1 MYHPTGWWFHTTGW
15 DYIIRVVISY
25 NTNNSGY
32 IWWLMMGYM
41 IILVGVWPTPL
52 NKWWTSSVGMIL
64 PNIWKVMKFMF
75 QTTKQVQAFDP
86 KIKIF
91 FLQRKRFENESLLSP
106 YLFSRVMQSW
116 WMAIAELMAVPSCRH
131 INAYQLLLL
140 SEDDPPSTMCVSHDI
155 AYHDIKTWVHGWIWY
170 NLMIRATITKV
181 TPHPHDKKK
190 ESGLCYPAGPT
201 VPRPRPFEVCN

>member
-1 MYHPTGWWFHTTGW
+1 MFDLPLWTNDGLRQLVWFFPTYGKSW
-15 DYIIRVVISY
+15 
-25 NTNNSGY
+25 NSCSKPPSRFRR
-32 IWWLMMGYM
+32 LT
-41 IILVGVWPTPL
+41 L
-52 NKWWTSSVGMIL
+52 KSR
-64 PNIWKVMKFMF
+64 
-75 QTTKQVQAFDP
+75 
-86 KIKIF
+86 F

-181 TPHPHDKKK
+181 KPHPHDKKK